1 LEPLLVGLI
10 ALGVTLFLL
19 AIRIPI
25 AAALGISASIGI
37 FIIFSWRPG
46 AEFMP
51 QFAWRPTL
59 SLIANGPYDFL
70 KSYSLAT
77 VPLFVLMGHLSFEAG
92 FTTDIYRAARL
103 WLARLP
109 GGVAMASVVGCGGFS
124 AITGSSVACAAA
136 MGRIAIP
143 EMLKF
148 GYSKSLA
155 TGSVAIGGTLGSLI
169 PPSILFI
176 LYGVFAEQSIARLFM
191 AAIVPGMLSL
201 FAYLVVIYLWART
214 RPADA
219 PRPDEVISSWDRW
232 RSLGKCWSIIVLFA
246 VVIGG
251 IYAGLFTPSEAAGVG
266 AIAALVL
273 GLALRRLTL
282 PRILAAL
289 RESVFQSSMIFAIAM
304 AGKIYVSFISLTGL
318 SGAIG
323 GWIATAGL
331 SMFVV
336 LGLIVLLYLVL
347 GMFLDPIGII
357 LLTLPLTIPIVDGY
371 GLSLIWFGVV
381 VIKLL
386 EIGLVTPPIGLNVF
400 VIKSILGDKVRLETI
415 FVGIGIFL
423 IAELVVLAL
432 IVGVPG
438 LSLWLPG
445 ALM

>member
-1 LEPLLVGLI
+1 MDPLLVGLI
-10 ALGVTLFLL
+10 ALFVTIFLL
-19 AIRIPI
+19 AIRVPI
-25 AAALGISASIGI
+25 AAALGISASIGV
-37 FIIFSWRPG
+37 FIIFAWRPG
-46 AEFMP
+46 SDFAA
-51 QFAWRPTL
+51 QYAWRPTL

-77 VPLFVLMGHLSFEAG
+77 VPLFVLMGHLAFEAG
-92 FTTDIYRAARL
+92 FTTDVYRAARL

-143 EMLKF
+143 EMLSF

-191 AAIVPGMLSL
+191 AAIVPGLISL
-201 FAYLVVIYLWART
+201 IAYLLVIYIWVRL
-214 RPADA
+214 RPEAAPSPKENITAD
-219 PRPDEVISSWDRW
+219 ERW
-232 RSLGKCWSIIVLFA
+232 RSLGQCWSIVTLFA

-251 IYAGLFTPSEAAGVG
+251 IYAGFFTPSEAAGVG
-266 AIAALVL
+266 SISALAL
-273 GLALRRLTL
+273 GLLLGRLDSAK
-282 PRILAAL
+282 IAAAL
-289 RESVFQSSMIFAIAM
+289 RESVYQSSMIFAIAI
-304 AGKIYVSFISLTGL
+304 AGKIYVSFIALTGL

-323 GWIATAGL
+323 DWITSVDI
-331 SMFVV
+331 SMFAV
-336 LGLIVLLYLVL
+336 LIVIVVFYLVL

-357 LLTLPLTIPIVDGY
+357 LLTLPLTIPIVEGY
-371 GLSLIWFGVV
+371 GLSLIWFGVLV
-381 VIKLL
+381 VKLL

-400 VIKSILGDKVRLETI
+400 VIKSIVGERIKLETI
-415 FVGIGIFL
+415 FAGIALFL
-423 IAELVVLAL
+423 IAEAVVLAL
-432 IVGVPG
+432 IAWIPA

-445 ALM
+445 ILM

>member
-1 LEPLLVGLI
+1 MDPLLVGLI

-19 AIRIPI
+19 AVRVPI

-46 AEFMP
+46 AEFLP

-77 VPLFVLMGHLSFEAG
+77 VPLFVLMGHLSYEAG

-103 WLARLP
+103 WLAKLP
-109 GGVAMASVVGCGGFS
+109 GGVAMASIVGCGGFS

-191 AAIVPGMLSL
+191 AAIIPGLMSL
-201 FAYLVVIYLWART
+201 FAYLVVIYVWARM

-219 PRPDEVISSWDRW
+219 PRPSEDISARDRW
-232 RSLGKCWSIIVLFA
+232 QSLGQCWSIIVLFA

-251 IYAGLFTPSEAAGVG
+251 IYAGFFTPSEAAGVG

-273 GLALRRLTL
+273 GLALRRLTFA
-282 PRILAAL
+282 RIGAAL
-289 RESVFQSSMIFAIAM
+289 RESVYQSSMIFAIAM

-323 GWIATAGL
+323 DWIATADV

-336 LGLIVLLYLVL
+336 LSLIVLLYIVL

-400 VIKSILGDKVRLETI
+400 VIKSILADKVRLETI
-415 FVGIGIFL
+415 FVGISVFL
-423 IAELVVLAL
+423 IAEVVVLGL
-432 IVGVPG
+432 ILGLPS
-438 LSLWLPG
+438 LSLWLPST
-445 ALM
+445 LM

>member
-1 LEPLLVGLI
+1 MDPLLVGLL
-10 ALGVTLFLL
+10 ALCVTILLL
-19 AIRIPI
+19 AIRVPI
-25 AAALGISASIGI
+25 AAALGISASIGV
-37 FIIFSWRPG
+37 FIIFAWRPG
-46 AEFMP
+46 SDFVA
-51 QFAWRPTL
+51 QYAWRPTL

-77 VPLFVLMGHLSFEAG
+77 VPLFVLMGHLAFEAG
-92 FTTDIYRAARL
+92 FTTDVYRAARL

-143 EMLKF
+143 EMLSF

-191 AAIVPGMLSL
+191 AAIVPGLLSL
-201 FAYLVVIYLWART
+201 VAYLAVIYIWVRL
-214 RPADA
+214 RPDAA
-219 PRPDEVISSWDRW
+219 PRPQEEITAADRW
-232 RSLGKCWSIIVLFA
+232 RSLGQCWSIVTLFA

-251 IYAGLFTPSEAAGVG
+251 IYAGFFTPSEAAGVG
-266 AIAALVL
+266 AISALVL
-273 GLALRRLTL
+273 GLLLGRLNL
-282 PRILAAL
+282 GKIAAAL
-289 RESVFQSSMIFAIAM
+289 RESVYQSSMIFAIAI
-304 AGKIYVSFISLTGL
+304 AGKIYVSFIALTGL

-323 GWIATAGL
+323 DWIASVDI
-331 SMFVV
+331 SMVAVLALVV
-336 LGLIVLLYLVL
+336 VFYLVL

-357 LLTLPLTIPIVDGY
+357 LLTLPLTIPIVEGY
-371 GLSLIWFGVV
+371 GLSLIWFGVLV
-381 VIKLL
+381 VKLL

-400 VIKSILGDKVRLETI
+400 VIKSIVGERIKLESI
-415 FVGIGIFL
+415 FAGIGLFL
-423 IAELVVLAL
+423 IAEVVVLGL
-432 IVGVPG
+432 IAGLPI

-445 ALM
+445 VLM

>member
-1 LEPLLVGLI
+1 MDPLLVGLV

-19 AIRIPI
+19 AIRVPI
-25 AAALGISASIGI
+25 AAALGISASIGV
-37 FIIFSWRPG
+37 FIIFAWRPG

-51 QFAWRPTL
+51 QYAWRPTL

-77 VPLFVLMGHLSFEAG
+77 VPLFVLMGHLAFEAG
-92 FTTDIYRAARL
+92 FTTDVYRAARL

-191 AAIVPGMLSL
+191 AAIVPGLLSL
-201 FAYLVVIYLWART
+201 LAYMIVIGLWAT
-214 RPADA
+214 LRPEAA
-219 PRPDEVISSWDRW
+219 PRPEETISARDRW
-232 RSLGKCWSIIVLFA
+232 TSLARCWSIVALFA

-251 IYAGLFTPSEAAGVG
+251 IYLGFFTPSEAAGVG
-266 AIAALVL
+266 AISALVL
-273 GLALRRLTL
+273 GVALGRLNL
-282 PRILAAL
+282 SGIVSAL
-289 RESVFQSSMIFAIAM
+289 RESVFQSSMIFAIAL
-304 AGKIYVSFISLTGL
+304 AGKIYVSFIALTGL

-323 GWIATAGL
+323 DWIAVADV
-331 SMFVV
+331 SMVSILF
-336 LGLIVLLYLVL
+336 LIVLLYIIL

-357 LLTLPLTIPIVDGY
+357 LLTLPLTIPIVQGFD
-371 GLSLIWFGVV
+371 LSLIWFGVLV
-381 VIKLL
+381 VKLL

-400 VIKSILGDKVRLETI
+400 VIKSILGDQVRLEAI
-415 FVGIGIFL
+415 FYGVGLFL
-423 IAELVVLAL
+423 IAEIFVLAL
-432 IVGVPG
+432 IAFVPG
-438 LSLWLPG
+438 ISLWLP
-445 ALM
+445 ALMM

>member
-1 LEPLLVGLI
+1 MDPLVVGL
-10 ALGVTLFLL
+10 VTLIATLVLL
-19 AIRIPI
+19 ALRVPI
-25 AAALGISASIGI
+25 AAALGISASVGV
-37 FIIFSWRPG
+37 FIIFAWRPG
-46 AEFMP
+46 AAFMP

-77 VPLFVLMGHLSFEAG
+77 VPLFVLMGHLAYEAG

-191 AAIVPGMLSL
+191 AAIVPGLLSL
-201 FAYLVVIYLWART
+201 TAYLVVIYAWASLK
-214 RPADA
+214 PGAA
-219 PRPDEVISSWDRW
+219 PRPQETITAAQRW
-232 RSLGKCWSIIVLFA
+232 QSLGRCWSIIALFV

-251 IYAGLFTPSEAAGVG
+251 IYAGFFTPSEAAGVG
-266 AIAALVL
+266 AIAALAL
-273 GLALRRLTL
+273 GLTLRRLTWAG
-282 PRILAAL
+282 IVAAL
-289 RESVFQSSMIFAIAM
+289 RESVFQSSMIFAIAL
-304 AGKIYVSFISLTGL
+304 AGKIYVSFIALTGL
-318 SGAIG
+318 SNAIG
-323 GWIATAGL
+323 DWIMTAQL
-331 SMFVV
+331 SMVAV
-336 LGLIVLLYLVL
+336 LTLIVLFYLLL

-357 LLTLPLTIPIVDGY
+357 LLTLPLTIPIVAGY
-371 GLSLIWFGVV
+371 DLSLIWFGVL

-386 EIGLVTPPIGLNVF
+386 EVGLVTPPIGLNVF
-400 VIKSILGDKVRLETI
+400 VIKSIVGDVVRLETI
-415 FVGIGIFL
+415 FLGVGLFLLAEIVVLGL
-423 IAELVVLAL
+423 IAGFP
-432 IVGVPG
+432 I

-445 ALM
+445 VLM

>member
-1 LEPLLVGLI
+1 LDPLLVGFI
-10 ALGVTLFLL
+10 ALCVTLFLL
-19 AIRIPI
+19 AIRVPI

-37 FIIFSWRPG
+37 FIIFAWRPG
-46 AEFMP
+46 SEFAAEW
-51 QFAWRPTL
+51 AWRPTL

-77 VPLFVLMGHLSFEAG
+77 VPLFILMGHLAFEAG
-92 FTTDIYRAARL
+92 FTTDVYRAARL

-155 TGSVAIGGTLGSLI
+155 SGSVAIGGTLGSLI

-191 AAIVPGMLSL
+191 AAIIPGLLSL
-201 FAYLVVIYLWART
+201 VAYLVVIYIWVRLKPEA
-214 RPADA
+214 A
-219 PRPDEVISSWDRW
+219 PRPDEEITFAARW
-232 RSLGKCWSIIVLFA
+232 RSLGQCWSIIALFSI
-246 VVIGG
+246 VIGG
-251 IYAGLFTPSEAAGVG
+251 IYAGFFTPSEAAGVG

-273 GLALRRLTL
+273 GLLLGRLTL
-282 PRILAAL
+282 AKISAAL
-289 RESVFQSSMIFAIAM
+289 RESVYQSSMIFAIAI

-318 SGAIG
+318 SGFIG
-323 GWIATAGL
+323 DWIAVSDVSLIT
-331 SMFVV
+331 V
-336 LGLIVLLYLVL
+336 LAIIIVFYLIL

-357 LLTLPLTIPIVDGY
+357 LLTLPLTIPIIDSY
-371 GLSLIWFGVV
+371 GMSLIWFGVL

-400 VIKSILGDKVRLETI
+400 VIKSIVGDKIRLETI
-415 FVGIGIFL
+415 FMGIGFFL
-423 IAELVVLAL
+423 LAEIVVLGLL
-432 IVGVPG
+432 IVFPS
-438 LSLWLPG
+438 LSLWLPSL
-445 ALM
+445 LM